1 MLLRP
6 LPPFRAKPMRRPM
19 TPKSPAEGRKN
30 GSTAVTVKAHRHPV
44 KFARLERTPALKVL
58 SREAT

>member
-6 LPPFRAKPMRRPM
+6 LPPFRAKPLRRPM
-19 TPKSPAEGRKN
+19 APKTAAETRKD
-30 GSTAVTVKAHRHPV
+30 GTIKARRHPV

-58 SREAT
+58 AREAT